1 MKTFLLLLVGKIPES
16 EFVNMS
22 DRGGA
27 IFFGASEN
35 ENVGDFPLKSDRWK
49 DLLREKP
56 VFWEAP
62 QDENISA
69 IAPGKHP

>member
-1 MKTFLLLLVGKIPES
+1 MRR
-16 EFVNMS
+16 
-22 DRGGA
+22 D
-27 IFFGASEN
+27 FFPVALEN
-35 ENVGDFPLKSDRWK
+35 DNVGDFPLKSDGWK

-69 IAPGKHP
+69 IAPSKNS